1 MFNSTFSHST
11 IRNCTIAFGAL
22 FTGLKI
28 RRNSEAG
35 VVLAELDVPLAY
47 SAREKWVSR
56 LTGNPDL
63 KRSTSMTLPR
73 MAFQLIGIEY
83 DPARKL
89 NSMNKFTNIVA
100 GDTSSLH
107 TSFAPVPYNLNFELY
122 TAAKT
127 IEDSLQILEQILPYF
142 KPSYNVSINTMPSLG
157 IIQDTPI
164 VLHNIQMDDNYLADF
179 KEERLVTNTLQ
190 FVIKTNL
197 FGPVTTS
204 AVIKN
209 ADVNM
214 YTNLQGI
221 PSLNDHFNCHV
232 NPLTANK
239 DQAHTIDESWELL
252 WSDL

>member
-1 MFNSTFSHST
+1 MFNTVFGHDT
-11 IRNCTIAFGAL
+11 IRNCTVSFGAL
-22 FTGLKI
+22 FNGLKI
-28 RRNSEAG
+28 SRKNSDGTEAQ
-35 VVLAELDVPLAY
+35 LIDIPLAY

-73 MAFQLIGIEY
+73 MAFELIGIEY
-83 DPARKL
+83 DPTRKL
-89 NSMNKFTNIVA
+89 NSMNKFSNIVA
-100 GDTSSLH
+100 GDASSLH
-107 TSFAPVPYNLNFELY
+107 TSFAPVPYNLNFGLY
-122 TAAKT
+122 TVAKT
-127 IEDSLQILEQILPYF
+127 IEDSLQMLEQILPYF
-142 KPSYNVSINTMPSLG
+142 KPAYNTSINTMPSLG

-179 KEERLVTNTLQ
+179 KEERLITNTLQ
-190 FVIKTNL
+190 FIMKTNL

-209 ADVNM
+209 ADVNC

-232 NPLTANK
+232 NPLDANK